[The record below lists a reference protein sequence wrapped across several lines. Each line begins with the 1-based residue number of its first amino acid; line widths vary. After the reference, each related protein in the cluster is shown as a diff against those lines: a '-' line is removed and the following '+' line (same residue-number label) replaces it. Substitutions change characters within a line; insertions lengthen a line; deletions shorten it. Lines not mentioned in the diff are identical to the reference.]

1 MKHTRVPRT
10 VRRDIWRLAMETLSI
25 PSLHIFWS
33 RIRNQ
38 IKSRIENRKKTNGP
52 NRKSNRL
59 KYQKKPRT
67 LCHIGLLLGLID
79 VVQCLLK
86 LRTLV
91 SYKQS
96 VTIRRNSMRRFCY
109 FRPNRPALCKLCTSI
124 NQPYLI
130 WAAVLCRHVP
140 QPKDQGDWDPQ
151 SKKRRKYRKKRS
163 CRSPWWREVVQWWSS
178 AGQLNFN
185 YSILVAVLTN
195 VGLCDRDSNN
205 FRFTVT
211 KNFYEKL
218 KRVEGG
224 GKRPLRISTLVK
236 TAH

>member
-38 IKSRIENRKKTNGP
+38 IKSRIENLEKTNGP

-59 KYQKKPRT
+59 INKKNPHT

-79 VVQCLLK
+79 VVQCLRL
-86 LRTLV
+86 LRIWA

-96 VTIRRNSMRRFCY
+96 VTRKLNEPILLFQTERVSFAQTLYQHKSALPYLGCCTLSTRETLIHNPKKMRR
-109 FRPNRPALCKLCTSI
+109 
-124 NQPYLI
+124 
-130 WAAVLCRHVP
+130 
-140 QPKDQGDWDPQ
+140 
-151 SKKRRKYRKKRS
+151 YREKRS
-163 CRSPWWREVVQWWSS
+163 RRSPWWREVVQRWSS

-185 YSILVAVLTN
+185 YNTLEAVSTN
-195 VGLCDRDSNN
+195 IGLCDINNCGTRDSTN
-205 FRFTVT
+205 FRTTET
-211 KNFYEKL
+211 KTFYEKL
-218 KRVEGG
+218 KRLGG
-224 GKRPLRISTLVK
+224 GYRPLRISTLVK